1 MQINFKYSG
10 TKFVFRV
17 NKLNSPTMRIL
28 VLIAALFCFFHIDAF
43 AQKKVGGK
51 VLKGYD
57 VIYPFKNGRA
67 KVIKNGKMGFIDMQG
82 EEVIKPEFDQVYPF
96 EKGVARVENMGLL
109 GLINESG
116 EILLDPIYDYIGTA
130 KDGLVIVTRK
140 GKKGLVKITGSAP
153 ENVEY
158 LVDVRD

>member
-1 MQINFKYSG
+1 
-10 TKFVFRV
+10 
-17 NKLNSPTMRIL
+17 MRII
-28 VLIAALFCFFHIDAF
+28 LILLAIICFSSSDTF

-51 VLKGYD
+51 MLKGYD

-96 EKGVARVENMGLL
+96 EKGLARVENIGLL
-109 GLINESG
+109 GLINEQG
-116 EILLDPIYDYIGTA
+116 EILLDPIYDYIGTN
-130 KDGLVIVTRK
+130 KDGLVILTRK
-140 GKKGLVKITGSAP
+140 GKKGLVKITGTTP
-153 ENVEY
+153 ETVEY

>member
-1 MQINFKYSG
+1 
-10 TKFVFRV
+10 
-17 NKLNSPTMRIL
+17 MRIL
-28 VLIAALFCFFHIDAF
+28 LLIAVFLFFGSEKLS

-67 KVIKNGKMGFIDMQG
+67 KVIRNGKMGFIDMQG
-82 EEVIKPEFDQVYPF
+82 EEVIKPEFDQIYPF
-96 EKGVARVENMGLL
+96 EKGYARVEKMGLL
-109 GLINESG
+109 GLINEQG
-116 EILLDPIYDYIGTA
+116 EILLDPIYDYIGNN

-140 GKKGLVKITGSAP
+140 GKKGLLKITGPSP
-153 ENVEY
+153 ESIEY

>member
-1 MQINFKYSG
+1 
-10 TKFVFRV
+10 
-17 NKLNSPTMRIL
+17 MRII
-28 VLIAALFCFFHIDAF
+28 LILLAVICFTNIDAL

-51 VLKGYD
+51 MLKGYD
-57 VIYPFKNGRA
+57 VIYPFRNGRA

-96 EKGVARVENMGLL
+96 EKGLARVENIGLL
-109 GLINESG
+109 GLINEQG
-116 EILLDPIYDYIGTA
+116 EILLDPIYDYIGTN
-130 KDGLVIVTRK
+130 KDGLVILTRK
-140 GKKGLVKITGSAP
+140 GKKGLVKITGTSP